1 MDLIPGI
8 AALIISILLVLLLRG
23 AILRKLRNS
32 YRQLYKDLPI
42 SSVNGLNPGLM
53 TYLISIITAII
64 GPFSF
69 RLYNLTLLD
78 YIFLNVLAGVFFSL
92 TYPYFSPITS
102 FSKLDIIEK
111 NGKTFCVAG
120 KILNRRLTVISI
132 KKDLSMEIDVKCGRG
147 ICTIETP
154 NPDLIQKSS

>member
-69 RLYNLTLLD
+69 RLYHLTLLD
-78 YIFLNVLAGVFFSL
+78 YI
-92 TYPYFSPITS
+92 
-102 FSKLDIIEK
+102 
-111 NGKTFCVAG
+111 
-120 KILNRRLTVISI
+120 
-132 KKDLSMEIDVKCGRG
+132 
-147 ICTIETP
+147 
-154 NPDLIQKSS
+154 